1 MTPNEEIKSYL
12 VSKFFNGSSQT
23 DQELIVVL
31 ESFINEYKTQKKIHQ
46 VPVGIFANKNLGI
59 LESTVKYLKENN
71 NLTYHEIAV
80 LLKRDDR
87 TIWATYH
94 KAIRKEKNIFSTV
107 ENGQTIDL
115 NIISNREQAPL
126 QALIRHLKSQ
136 GLNFRQIS
144 QLLNRSYKTVWV
156 TYNKKK

>member
-1 MTPNEEIKSYL
+1 MSPNEEVKSYL
-12 VSKFFNGSSQT
+12 VSKFFNSGNQS

-46 VPVGIFANKNLGI
+46 VPISIFANKNLGI

-94 KAIRKEKNIFSTV
+94 KAIRKEKNIFSTKTDC
-107 ENGQTIDL
+107 QTIDL
-115 NIISNREQAPL
+115 TIISNREQAPL
-126 QALIRHLKSQ
+126 RAVICHLKNQ

-144 QLLNRSYKTVWV
+144 HLLNRSYKTVWV
-156 TYNKKK
+156 TFNKKK